1 MNQKPELTFPAPVP
15 DRGVP
20 AGAVVLL
27 GVLLT
32 LGAYAGWY
40 RVSGDARSSA
50 EAIPAVPQRLK
61 AFTDQAAPSSSL
73 SPKVA
78 SNPPGPPAPEP
89 AASTPDMPLGMA
101 PHPAAISALSAAAVT
116 NEGRVVL
123 RVKADAW
130 IQVKERQGPVLLN
143 RVMRAGDSWPVPNGT
158 QLMLSTGNAGGTELL
173 VDGEAIPALGPAGAV
188 RRDVALDPDA
198 LKGGST
204 ARPAAQ

>member
-1 MNQKPELTFPAPVP
+1 
-15 DRGVP
+15 
-20 AGAVVLL
+20 
-27 GVLLT
+27 
-32 LGAYAGWY
+32 
-40 RVSGDARSSA
+40 
-50 EAIPAVPQRLK
+50 
-61 AFTDQAAPSSSL
+61 
-73 SPKVA
+73 
-78 SNPPGPPAPEP
+78 
-89 AASTPDMPLGMA
+89 MPLGMA

-123 RVKADAW
+123 RVRADAW